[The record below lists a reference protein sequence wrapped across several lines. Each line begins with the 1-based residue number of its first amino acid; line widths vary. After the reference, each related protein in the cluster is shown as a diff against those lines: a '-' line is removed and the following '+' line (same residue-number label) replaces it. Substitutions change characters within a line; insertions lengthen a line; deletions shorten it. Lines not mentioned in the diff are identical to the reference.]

1 MLSARTEPS
10 ESAEQAQ
17 PVGLRPLGN
26 TGILASPITLGTSG
40 LGRGTNPGNA
50 DEADAVALASA
61 MLHGPFALIDTA
73 NEYAHGRSEAVL
85 GTALATRGAA
95 AGRSIVSKVDRDLD
109 TGVFDRDRVLRSF
122 EESCTRL
129 GIERIG
135 LLHLH
140 DPYVVSFDEAMS
152 SDGAVQ
158 GLIELR
164 EQGLVDAIGIAVGH
178 IGLTWRYVET
188 GLFDA
193 VLTHNRFTLVD
204 DSAQSL
210 MVDARAR
217 GMGVFNAAP
226 FGGGLLARGA
236 ASGARYAYTDSPFA
250 LLDWVRKAE
259 VVCERHGVEL
269 PTAALHFSLRS
280 PLVDS
285 TVVGVSSP
293 ARIQALA
300 DAVTLTL
307 PDELWHD
314 LAALGAA
321 PTPIDDGATRR

>member
-1 MLSARTEPS
+1 MVQVDQKPIGRTP
-10 ESAEQAQ
+10 
-17 PVGLRPLGN
+17 
-26 TGILASPITLGTSG
+26 
-40 LGRGTNPGNA
+40 
-50 DEADAVALASA
+50 
-61 MLHGPFALIDTA
+61 
-73 NEYAHGRSEAVL
+73 RSN
-85 GTALATRGAA
+85 LAT
-95 AGRSIVSKVDRDLD
+95 
-109 TGVFDRDRVLRSF
+109 
-122 EESCTRL
+122 
-129 GIERIG
+129 
-135 LLHLH
+135 
-140 DPYVVSFDEAMS
+140 Y
-152 SDGAVQ
+152 
-158 GLIELR
+158 
-164 EQGLVDAIGIAVGH
+164 
-178 IGLTWRYVET
+178 T

-204 DSAQSL
+204 DSARSL

-259 VVCERHGVEL
+259 VVCERHRVEL

-300 DAVTLTL
+300 DAATLTL